1 MHTNIILKVLGLLL
15 MLFSLSLIPPVVV
28 SVIYHDGGTQDF
40 LLSSM
45 TLFLVGTSMWFPSRH
60 VQRDLKIRDGFI
72 IVVMFWVVLGFAGA
86 VPMYFTSN
94 LSITLT
100 DAIFESFSGLTT
112 TGATVMSG
120 IEILPHSMLWYRQ
133 QLQWLGGMGII
144 VLAVA
149 ILPMLGS
156 GGMQLYRAETP
167 GPVKDN
173 KLAPRISETAKAL
186 WYIYLG
192 ITLACAFS
200 FRMAGMSWF
209 DAFAHSFSTVAIGGF
224 STYDASIGYF
234 DSIQI
239 EVITMLFMYIAGI
252 NFALHF
258 TAFRHLSF
266 KRYLSDPEYK
276 GYTLII
282 LTSILIVSSYLYFN
296 EIAAG
301 WQEALRYGSFQV
313 ISIGTTAGFA
323 STDFTVWPAFLPIF
337 LILLSYIGGSAY
349 STGGGMKVI
358 RVMLLFKQGMREI
371 QQLLHPNALMPVKLN
386 GKPVSEKIMTAIWGF
401 FSLYVFI
408 VVILTL
414 VLLAMGLDGLTA
426 FSAVAATITNLGPG
440 LGDVSANFSGLSD
453 PAKWV
458 LTFTMLLGRLEL
470 FTLLV
475 LFTTAFWR
483 K

>member
-15 MLFSLSLIPPVVV
+15 MLFSLSLIPPVII
-28 SVIYHDGGTQDF
+28 SLYFQDGGTQDF
-40 LLSSM
+40 LLSGLA
-45 TLFLVGTSMWFPSRH
+45 LFGLGLLLWFPSRH

-72 IVVMFWVVLGFAGA
+72 IVVMFWVVLGFAGS

-94 LSITLT
+94 LSISLT

-120 IEILPHSMLWYRQ
+120 IENLPHSMLWYRQ

-149 ILPMLGS
+149 ILPMLGI
-156 GGMQLYRAETP
+156 GGMQLYRAESP

-192 ITLACAFS
+192 ITLACAVS
-200 FRMAGMSWF
+200 FKMAGMSWF

-234 DSIQI
+234 DSVEI
-239 EVITMLFMYIAGI
+239 EIIAMIFMYIAGI

-258 TAFRHLSF
+258 TAFRHLTF

-276 GYTLII
+276 GYTII
-282 LTSILIVSSYLYFN
+282 LLTGIIIVSSYLYLN
-296 EIAAG
+296 DITSS

-313 ISIGTTAGFA
+313 ISIGSTAGFA

-337 LILLSYIGGSAY
+337 LILMSYIGGSAY

-371 QQLLHPNALMPVKLN
+371 HQLLHPNALMPVKLN
-386 GKPVSEKIMTAIWGF
+386 GKAISEKIMTGVWGF

-414 VLLAMGLDGLTA
+414 LLLAMGLDGLTA
-426 FSAVAATITNLGPG
+426 FSAVTATITNLGPG
-440 LGDVSANFSGLSD
+440 LGDVASNFSALSD
-453 PAKWV
+453 PVKWV

-475 LFTTAFWR
+475 LFTAAFWR